1 MWWCQDPRNPHQTD
15 RERPKKRKTPRR
27 LNPRSAFFTVSVATA
42 LKTVPRRRY
51 SAPGPPPP
59 PPPPPPTHPTHHHTI
74 PQPSPNPPAPPPPPG
89 PTIQKP
95 SIKRWIPHFS
105 TGTALDCP
113 PPSSLV
119 FLIRIPRSPQIPPKF
134 PYLGVSSG
142 LCLLLSAELHVHTVQ
157 YIHKQFI
164 LARTLKIRKIRYQ
177 LQDPHHPIHPSSCSV
192 ALLRC

>member
-1 MWWCQDPRNPHQTD
+1 MYSVHAVWWCQDPRNPHQTD
-15 RERPKKRKTPRR
+15 RERPKTRKTPRR

-42 LKTVPRRRY
+42 PKKNCTLTTLQHTRAPL
-51 SAPGPPPP
+51 SA
-59 PPPPPPTHPTHHHTI
+59 
-74 PQPSPNPPAPPPPPG
+74 
-89 PTIQKP
+89 IQKP
-95 SIKRWIPHFS
+95 SIKRWMPRFS
-105 TGTALDCP
+105 TGTAPDCP

-119 FLIRIPRSPQIPPKF
+119 FLIRIPRAPQIPPKF

-142 LCLLLSAELHVHTVQ
+142 LCLLVSAVLHVQ